1 MWHLLE
7 KPNLQRSQV
16 RSPGL
21 LVFTLA
27 FHFAERGESAFSCK
41 WDFFSLDEHLPLVH
55 VAYPKGGMRSLFQRK
70 KSSWKQKKT
79 VQLVKLKKKMLFAAE
94 NPLQLQWRSLL
105 SLLLLHEQ
113 AACLN
118 PNPAHDSTV
127 KEGQDAPLPPSS
139 LLQHCPFPDQYL
151 MWFTWHLSLPP
162 NSWLHNEWSHI
173 WVARE
178 RSSASCWWA
187 DIASVYP

>member
-1 MWHLLE
+1 M
-7 KPNLQRSQV
+7 
-16 RSPGL
+16 

-113 AACLN
+113 AVCLN

-127 KEGQDAPLPPSS
+127 KEGQDAPPASKLSFTALSLSRSVFNVIHMTFVPSS
-139 LLQHCPFPDQYL
+139 QQLATQ
-151 MWFTWHLSLPP
+151 
-162 NSWLHNEWSHI
+162 
-173 WVARE
+173 
-178 RSSASCWWA
+178 
-187 DIASVYP
+187 